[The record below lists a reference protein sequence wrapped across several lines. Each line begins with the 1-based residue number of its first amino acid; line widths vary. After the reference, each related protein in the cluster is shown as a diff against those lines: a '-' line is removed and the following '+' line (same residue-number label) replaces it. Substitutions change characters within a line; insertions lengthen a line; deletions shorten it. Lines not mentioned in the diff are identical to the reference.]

1 MRTAPWAHS
10 ASVARSVALPR
21 RSRPERRLP
30 ALSLFPGATPAQ
42 AATLAVRSNPDR
54 SGPNSTRIA
63 QALPRSIPGT
73 VSSRRTCSP
82 ISARPASSRASNS
95 AMLTLA
101 ASWARSRSRSF
112 HTACGSSR
120 ASRTCSSKSRLR
132 RTWPLS
138 EARCCF
144 LVYFARFVSHS
155 SVTEWSI
162 NRIDVKQQDETQWV
176 PSGVWHVTYGR

>member
-112 HTACGSSR
+112 HTACGVQPGLQDLLEQVALAPHMAAER
-120 ASRTCSSKSRLR
+120 GQVLFLGLFRKVCLTFIRHGMVDKS
-132 RTWPLS
+132 
-138 EARCCF
+138 
-144 LVYFARFVSHS
+144 
-155 SVTEWSI
+155 
-162 NRIDVKQQDETQWV
+162 D
-176 PSGVWHVTYGR
+176 